1 MLNNTTHRLALITT
15 TLVLV
20 AGVLSACTWVPKTPN
35 SQAVRIIP
43 SDRIMGCRL
52 VGSVTT
58 YTADRVSIVNRS
70 AKKVQEEL
78 DTLAKNDAVTQ
89 GGDTL
94 VRTSN
99 VVDGKQSFDIYRC
112 LN

>member
-1 MLNNTTHRLALITT
+1 MFNKNARRLALVTT
-15 TLVLV
+15 TLLASAV
-20 AGVLSACTWVPKTPN
+20 VLSACSWVPKTPN

-58 YTADRVSIVNRS
+58 YTADSVSIIKRS
-70 AKKVQEEL
+70 DKRIQEEL

-99 VVDGKQSFDIYRC
+99 VVDGKQSYDIYRC

>member
-1 MLNNTTHRLALITT
+1 MFNQNTQR
-15 TLVLV
+15 LVLV
-20 AGVLSACTWVPKTPN
+20 TTGLIVASVVLSACTWVPKTPN

-78 DTLAKNDAVTQ
+78 DTLAKNDAVAQ

-99 VVDGKQSFDIYRC
+99 VVDGKQSYDIYRC